1 MPSHPRGNPTRSGAG
16 GFVGAEVTDV
26 MGEVMGKVTRESPAW
41 FLVEGSGQKTVVM
54 NNEVASVGR
63 GWIRLRFARTDM
75 EIRKDR
81 PRVSEVEGE

>member
-1 MPSHPRGNPTRSGAG
+1 
-16 GFVGAEVTDV
+16 VGSEVTDV
-26 MGEVMGKVTRESPAW
+26 MGEVMGRVTQESAAW
-41 FLVEGSGQKTVVM
+41 FLVEGRGQKTVVM

-63 GWIRLRFARTDM
+63 GWIRLRLARTEM